1 MEVHLH
7 VTIHGSELVDFS
19 LFPASPLLY
28 GFVIVVELVIRE
40 ARAKVRGGAIG
51 PVVRGPWEAWRG
63 SGEQHA
69 GVRQTGVQLSW

>member
-7 VTIHGSELVDFS
+7 VTIHGSELVHFS

-40 ARAKVRGGAIG
+40 ARAKVWGRAIG
-51 PVVRGPWEAWRG
+51 PVVRGAGEARG
-63 SGEQHA
+63 RAGEQHA
-69 GVRQTGVQLSW
+69 RVRQTGIQLSW